1 MPTLKDVAQFL
12 ALTSEQKMAAKLK
25 VSAPISTIALI
36 KAYEKLPPRASFKQD
51 KTQGTPPITVQFT
64 DKSTGYILKREWK
77 FGDGKTDNTVNPSHT
92 YTSADC
98 ENQFPITLTVSS
110 AGGSDT
116 AKGSMWVYPN
126 PPKVKFAASAW
137 SGVSPL
143 QVTFVDDSEEECVVS
158 RVWDFGDGGRDA
170 GNNPTPTHVFHNN
183 TSSTVQF
190 RVSLEVTAQSN
201 NPASWAGMIT
211 VTPAAG
217 THPPPPP
224 PATQPVINAYIYTS
238 GTIEVDG
245 SKFPPNATIKIFEV
259 DAHGNH
265 SPLYTTQANQVG
277 TFGVKINVEGCD
289 GGNSNPLTVV
299 ATGDNGA
306 HFSNQ
311 AVVHC

>member
-12 ALTSEQKMAAKLK
+12 DLPSERQMAAKLK
-25 VSAPISTIALI
+25 VPAPISTLALI
-36 KAYEKLPPRASFKQD
+36 KAYEKVPPRASFKQD

-64 DKSTGYILKREWK
+64 DESKGFIQNREWK
-77 FGDGKTDNTVNPSHT
+77 FGDGKTDHVANPSHT

-98 ENQFPITLTVSS
+98 NNQYPITLTVSNQ
-110 AGGSDT
+110 GGSDT

-126 PPKVKFAASAW
+126 PPKVKFAASDW
-137 SGVSPL
+137 GGSSPL

-158 RVWDFGDGGRDA
+158 RVWDFGDGSTEG

-183 TSSTVQF
+183 TGSTVQF

-201 NPASWAGMIT
+201 SPAYWAGMIT
-211 VTPAAG
+211 VTPAG
-217 THPPPPP
+217 ETHPAPPP
-224 PATQPVINAYIYTS
+224 PAAQPLINTSIYAS

-245 SKFPPNATIKIFEV
+245 SKFPPNATIKILEV
-259 DAHGNH
+259 DAHGNL

-277 TFGVKINVEGCD
+277 TFSVKINVEGCT
-289 GGNSNPLTVV
+289 GGSNNPLTVV

-311 AVVHC
+311 SVVQC